1 MREELFGRLA
11 ERQTLDD
18 LLADA
23 RGGRSAV
30 LVLRGEAGI
39 GKTELLKYLVG
50 RSTGCHIVRVT
61 GVQAE
66 IELSYAGLHQLC
78 APLLGGLDRL
88 PGPQRGALSAA
99 FGLRGGEAPDRFL
112 VGLAALSLLANA
124 AGNQPVVCVVDD
136 AQWLDQVS
144 AQTLGFVARRLL
156 AESILLVFAVREP
169 SPDETFGG
177 LPELHLTGLTESDSR
192 ALLESAV
199 AGPLDE
205 RVRDR
210 IVAETRG
217 NPLALLELPHELSN
231 AELAGGFVL
240 PDARPLSSQL
250 EHGFLRRVQALP
262 AETQRLLFIAAA
274 EPFGDLPL
282 VRRAAERLGISVD
295 AAVSQAEASGLIA
308 LDGRLRFR
316 HPLVRSAAYRAAE
329 TEDRREVH
337 QALADATDAR
347 VDPDRRAW
355 HLARAASGPDES
367 VAAELEQSADRA
379 RARGGVAAAA
389 AFLERAAGLTPEPV
403 RRAARTLAAALAKY
417 QAGAFSAAL
426 ELADAAELGPL
437 DELGA
442 AKVTLLRGEIR
453 SISTSSSA
461 GLPLLLDAAKRLEQL
476 DAGLARA
483 TYRDALHAG
492 INADGLTGRD
502 TVAVA
507 AAVLAAPRPA
517 VPAPGELLLDGVAT
531 AATQGYSAGVPMLQ
545 EALAAFRAGE
555 VPAEEA
561 LGWLPL
567 AARMAGDTWD
577 STGWTVLTTSLAEL
591 ARETGALSV
600 LPLALLLQVPNRAFA
615 GELDAAE
622 SLAAQVVAVGEA
634 TGAGFLGPYGS
645 LFVEPFRGREAATQ
659 RAMDTLNQTVRTRGQ
674 PKVEQDT
681 LWAAAVLYNGLGRY
695 DEAQPAARRAS
706 ADPDGLG
713 LSVKA
718 VPEFVEASARLGR
731 PGDALDAVRK
741 LGEMAEATGTD
752 WALGTAAYVRALVSE
767 QADDLYREA
776 IERLGRTEMRM
787 DFARARL
794 CYGEWLRRENR
805 RTDARAELGAAHE
818 LLSGFGAA
826 GFAERAR
833 RELLATG
840 ATVRRRTQASYES
853 LTPQEEQIARLA
865 GDGLTNAEIGA
876 RLFVSP
882 HTVDWHLRKVF
893 SKLGISSR
901 RQLRSTLST
910 PA

>member
-50 RSTGCHIVRVT
+50 RSTGCRTVRVT

-169 SPDETFGG
+169 SPDETFDG

-262 AETQRLLFIAAA
+262 AETQRLLFTAAA

-492 INADGLTGRD
+492 INADGLTGSD

-507 AAVLAAPRPA
+507 TAVLAAPRPA

-840 ATVRRRTQASYES
+840 ATVRRRTQTSYES